1 MLIVGDRGSDARIPH
16 AACPARQPCRR
27 RPVALFFRVL
37 RTTSMQAPGRDSRW
51 RRHCSRA
58 RPGAGGVARIDLLAG
73 PIVGQMPASASISPS
88 STMTL
93 VQLRRRVR
101 RRQAQRARP
110 SFGARR
116 RVRRIIYGT
125 GSSARGFNAIQCIE
139 ISNNGKTGCRNVQG

>member
-37 RTTSMQAPGRDSRW
+37 RTTSTLAPGRDSRW
-51 RRHCSRA
+51 RRHCSRT
-58 RPGAGGVARIDLLAG
+58 RPGAGGVARIDLFAG
-73 PIVGQMPASASISPS
+73 PIVGQIPASAGIFPS
-88 STMTL
+88 SPMTL
-93 VQLRRRVR
+93 IQLRRRAC

-110 SFGARR
+110 SFRAWR
-116 RVRRIIYGT
+116 RVPRIIYGT
-125 GSSARGFNAIQCIE
+125 GSIARGFNAIQCIE